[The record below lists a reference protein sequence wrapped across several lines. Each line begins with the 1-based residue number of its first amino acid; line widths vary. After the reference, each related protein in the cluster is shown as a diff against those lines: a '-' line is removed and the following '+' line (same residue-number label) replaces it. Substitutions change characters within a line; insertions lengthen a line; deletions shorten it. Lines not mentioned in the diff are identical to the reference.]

1 MTRKIFR
8 SILLVSAAVLLA
20 SLCIIMGCLYDYFAQ
35 TQERQL
41 KDELRLAAYAVEE
54 HGQAYLE
61 ALSVQDY
68 RYTWTPDYRLTW
80 VAPDGT
86 VLFDTVEPAEAM
98 GNHGG
103 RIEIQEAFA
112 KGESSSVRYSD
123 TLTERTLYY
132 ARALNN
138 GTVLRISIS
147 RITVLALVLA
157 MLQPI
162 LLVGMIAVALS
173 AALAGWMS
181 RKIVQPLNNLN
192 LDHPMEQ
199 DIYEELTP
207 LLRRIQRQRS
217 QISAQVREL
226 QTRADEFEQITGNMN
241 EGLDNFP

>member
-8 SILLVSAAVLLA
+8 SILLVSTAVLLA
-20 SLCIIMGCLYDYFAQ
+20 SLCIIMGCLYDYFAH

-68 RYTWTPDYRLTW
+68 RYAWTPDYRLTW

-103 RIEIQEAFA
+103 RIEIQEAFT

-123 TLTERTLYY
+123 TLTEQTLYY

-147 RITVLALVLA
+147 RITVLD
-157 MLQPI
+157 
-162 LLVGMIAVALS
+162 
-173 AALAGWMS
+173 
-181 RKIVQPLNNLN
+181 RKSV
-192 LDHPMEQ
+192 
-199 DIYEELTP
+199 
-207 LLRRIQRQRS
+207 
-217 QISAQVREL
+217 V
-226 QTRADEFEQITGNMN
+226 
-241 EGLDNFP
+241 